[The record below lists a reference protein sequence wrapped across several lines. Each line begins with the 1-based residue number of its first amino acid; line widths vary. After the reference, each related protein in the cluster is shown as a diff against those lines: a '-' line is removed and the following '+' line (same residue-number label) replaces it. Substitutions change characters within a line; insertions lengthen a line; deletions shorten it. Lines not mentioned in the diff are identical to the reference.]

1 MMARAALIAALLAAM
16 AVSAA
21 AEVPTLIEDAR
32 WGTMAVQQP
41 PETDLSQRRSLAIP
55 ELPSAPQIDGQLDD
69 PAWEAAAQAGAWM
82 VATGE
87 TPAPV
92 QTTAWVGTYQGAFYV
107 AFRAEEPNV
116 EGIVARVTEPG
127 GPTWEDDAFEMF
139 VDGNLD
145 LETARQLVIN
155 PLGTVSTLE
164 QRSEWDPEVTA
175 AARIG
180 DEAWMGEFA
189 LPMTA
194 LGLTGT
200 DFGINFCRERRA
212 AGGNELS
219 CWSPTGGAF
228 NQPGKFGLA
237 SLPGGWLNAF
247 AVGKGVLGLNR
258 LVATIA
264 NPTETEQKL
273 RVRLAWWQGEGI
285 ALERTLG
292 PFAVAAGESREVA
305 VGYDVQQ
312 TGAPV
317 HLELSVLNEAGETL
331 ARREAGQE
339 IMDVLGMRVSR
350 RLLPPGQRTLT
361 VRGVLQLSEGYLER
375 ARLILA
381 VFDPEMVL
389 EARQV
394 VVPRDRVLRAQ
405 IELPPLET
413 GPHSLH
419 VVLKSGEGDDAQR
432 IAEEK
437 VILEVLPP
445 VPSD

>member
-1 MMARAALIAALLAAM
+1 MAER
-16 AVSAA
+16 V
-21 AEVPTLIEDAR
+21 R
-32 WGTMAVQQP
+32 G
-41 PETDLSQRRSLAIP
+41 
-55 ELPSAPQIDGQLDD
+55 GQ
-69 PAWEAAAQAGAWM
+69 
-82 VATGE
+82 
-87 TPAPV
+87 
-92 QTTAWVGTYQGAFYV
+92 
-107 AFRAEEPNV
+107 
-116 EGIVARVTEPG
+116 
-127 GPTWEDDAFEMF
+127 
-139 VDGNLD
+139 
-145 LETARQLVIN
+145 
-155 PLGTVSTLE
+155 S
-164 QRSEWDPEVTA
+164 
-175 AARIG
+175 
-180 DEAWMGEFA
+180 
-189 LPMTA
+189 
-194 LGLTGT
+194 
-200 DFGINFCRERRA
+200 
-212 AGGNELS
+212 
-219 CWSPTGGAF
+219 
-228 NQPGKFGLA
+228 
-237 SLPGGWLNAF
+237 
-247 AVGKGVLGLNR
+247 VLGLNR
-258 LVATIA
+258 LVATIVTPRERA
-264 NPTETEQKL
+264 KPGCAS
-273 RVRLAWWQGEGI
+273 RGGRAGI
-285 ALERTLG
+285 ALERTLRHLPWLPG
-292 PFAVAAGESREVA
+292 RREVA

-437 VILEVLPP
+437 VILEVRH
-445 VPSD
+445 PSD